1 MRKCSIDFISNRR
14 VRTFWLEIKNSNIG
28 RRMVSGVFWSFTG
41 TALAK
46 FLVLLAGMIV
56 ARILGKEEYG
66 ELGMIRSTVYMFVA
80 LGTVGL
86 GLTATKYISEYR
98 SRLSGE
104 IASIILI
111 TTLFGVVAG
120 LGVTSLIVVLAPYLA
135 NTTLNAPYLVTEV
148 RWGGILLF
156 LTVVNS
162 LQNGI
167 LAGFENFKA
176 IAVNTFFAG
185 VGEFICIILG
195 AYYYGVIGAICGSGC
210 GFLILSCLHLY
221 TIKKELRI
229 NGITIK
235 GSCIKRNDL
244 QILYK
249 FSLPATFSSLMV
261 APVFWYVR
269 SMLVRY
275 GGFGAMGIYEVA
287 DQWKII
293 ILFIPSAISQIVL
306 PILSNMVGC
315 NDNRS
320 YWKLLKYN
328 IYLNVSVTFVLSL
341 LVILCSHWILGF
353 YGNSFTDV
361 EPIVILAFS
370 TVFTSFAN
378 VVGLAISSRAKMWV
392 GFVFNALWACILIGV
407 SYYFLNLGW
416 GASGLAWAVLVS
428 YIIHSFVQ
436 FFYLYLLQRRCD
448 LSVY

>member
-1 MRKCSIDFISNRR
+1 MC
-14 VRTFWLEIKNSNIG
+14 
-28 RRMVSGVFWSFTG
+28 
-41 TALAK
+41 
-46 FLVLLAGMIV
+46 
-56 ARILGKEEYG
+56 
-66 ELGMIRSTVYMFVA
+66 
-80 LGTVGL
+80 
-86 GLTATKYISEYR
+86 
-98 SRLSGE
+98 GE
-104 IASIILI
+104 IASIIMY